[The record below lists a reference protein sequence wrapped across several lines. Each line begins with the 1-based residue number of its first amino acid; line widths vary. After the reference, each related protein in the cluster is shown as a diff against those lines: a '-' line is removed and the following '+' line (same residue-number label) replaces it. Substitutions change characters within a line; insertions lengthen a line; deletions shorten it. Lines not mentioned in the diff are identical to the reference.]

1 MKNKK
6 SIDFLYEKIMA
17 ILEDLESSKLNV
29 RVKSDQL
36 KLATDKIKDIEEKH
50 RERLIQYKKTLLR
63 KKKALDN
70 AKEKERKQAMKPQE

>member
-6 SIDFLYEKIMA
+6 SIDFLYEKIMT
-17 ILEDLESSKLNV
+17 ILEDLESAKLNV

-50 RERLIQYKKTLLR
+50 RERVAQYKKTLKR
-63 KKKALDN
+63 KKQALAN